1 MKDAETG
8 QSLGDLGGCHGG
20 AVVAQRRARQ
30 PTLLE
35 GLAQAVGDDLG
46 GLGQIPL
53 QMTGEA

>member
-8 QSLGDLGGCHGG
+8 QSLGDLGGGHGG
-20 AVVAQRRARQ
+20 AVVAERQARQ

>member
-1 MKDAETG
+1 MAAPLSLSAERG
-8 QSLGDLGGCHGG
+8 S
-20 AVVAQRRARQ
+20 